1 MAGNS
6 FGQVFTI
13 TSFGES
19 HGPAIGCVVDGC
31 PPGLV
36 LSVEDIQ
43 KDLDRRK
50 PGTSR
55 HVTQRQESDTVEIL
69 SGVFEGKTTG
79 TPIAL
84 LIRNEDARSR
94 DYGNLI
100 DTFRPGH
107 ADYTYWQKYGI
118 RDHRGGG
125 RASARETAVR
135 VAAAAIAKKW
145 LREKYGVVIR
155 GYLSQLGPLEAPFK
169 NWDDVS
175 KNPFFSA
182 SSEVVPKLE
191 SFMDELRKSG
201 DSVGARITTVA
212 EHVPVGWGAPVYAKL
227 DADLAGAMMSIN
239 AVKAVEIGSGF
250 DSVTQ
255 RGSEHGDE
263 LTPDGFVTN
272 HAGGILGGISTG
284 QDIVV
289 TIGIK
294 PTSSIRVPR
303 RSIDKQ
309 GNPVTVET
317 NGRHD
322 PCVGIRATPIAE
334 AMMALVLMDH
344 ALLHRAQN
352 ADVTSKTPK
361 IPGSVKR
368 TASAG
373 KKKSSTK
380 INPDPTE
387 A

>member
-1 MAGNS
+1 MAGNT
-6 FGQVFTI
+6 FGRIFTV

-31 PPGLV
+31 PPGLA
-36 LSVEDIQ
+36 LSAGDIQ
-43 KDLDRRK
+43 QDLDRRK

-69 SGVFEGKTTG
+69 SGLFEGKTTG

-135 VAAAAIAKKW
+135 VAAAAIARKW
-145 LREKYGVVIR
+145 LREQYGVVIR
-155 GYLSQLGPLEAPFK
+155 GYLSQLGPIEVPFQSWEAIGG
-169 NWDDVS
+169 
-175 KNPFFSA
+175 NPFFSA
-182 SSEVVPKLE
+182 GADIVPKLE

-250 DSVTQ
+250 SSVTQ

-263 LTPDGFVTN
+263 LTPEGFVTN

-294 PTSSIRVPR
+294 PTSSIRVAR

-309 GNPVTVET
+309 GNAVTVET

-352 ADVTSKTPK
+352 ADVTTKTPK
-361 IPGSVKR
+361 IAGSVKR
-368 TASAG
+368 MASTV
-373 KKKSSTK
+373 KKKSSAK
-380 INPDPTE
+380 INPDPAE

>member
-1 MAGNS
+1 MAGNT
-6 FGQVFTI
+6 FGRIFTV

-31 PPGLV
+31 PPGLA
-36 LSVEDIQ
+36 LSAGDIQ
-43 KDLDRRK
+43 QDLDRRK

-69 SGVFEGKTTG
+69 SGLFEGKTTG

-135 VAAAAIAKKW
+135 VAAAAIARKW
-145 LREKYGVVIR
+145 LREKHAVVIR
-155 GYLSQLGPLEAPFK
+155 GYLSQLGPMEVPFQSWEAIGG
-169 NWDDVS
+169 
-175 KNPFFSA
+175 NPFFSA
-182 SSEVVPKLE
+182 GADIVPKLE

-250 DSVTQ
+250 SSVTQ

-263 LTPDGFVTN
+263 LTPEGFVTN

-294 PTSSIRVPR
+294 PTSSIRVAR

-309 GNPVTVET
+309 GNAVTVET

-352 ADVTSKTPK
+352 ADVTTKTPK
-361 IPGSVKR
+361 IAGSVKR
-368 TASAG
+368 MASTV
-373 KKKSSTK
+373 KKKSSAK
-380 INPDPTE
+380 INPDPAE

>member
-1 MAGNS
+1 MAGNT
-6 FGQVFTI
+6 FGRIFTV

-31 PPGLV
+31 PPGLA
-36 LSVEDIQ
+36 LSAGDIQ
-43 KDLDRRK
+43 QDLDRRK

-69 SGVFEGKTTG
+69 SGLFEGKTTG

-135 VAAAAIAKKW
+135 VAAAAIARKW
-145 LREKYGVVIR
+145 LREKHAVVIR
-155 GYLSQLGPLEAPFK
+155 GYLSQLGPMEVPFQSWEAIGG
-169 NWDDVS
+169 
-175 KNPFFSA
+175 NPFFSA
-182 SSEVVPKLE
+182 GADIVPKLE

-250 DSVTQ
+250 SSVTQ

-263 LTPDGFVTN
+263 LTPEGFVTN

-294 PTSSIRVPR
+294 PTSSIRVAR

-309 GNPVTVET
+309 GNAVTVET

-352 ADVTSKTPK
+352 ADVTTKTPK
-361 IPGSVKR
+361 IAGSVKR
-368 TASAG
+368 MASTG
-373 KKKSSTK
+373 KKKSSAK
-380 INPDPTE
+380 INPDPAE